1 MAQTSHVR
9 SQKAEMYAHTLLE
22 AAKAEGRELK
32 DLNTLDALSNM
43 LSEVTDTLHVLI
55 DEGDEDLLP
64 QIAHYYAELFREEP
78 DVVAVDVTTAIPL
91 DDELRAKVQKSL
103 EEEYKKPVYMVEH
116 VDKSIMGGIIFYAR
130 GVRRDASVRTRLETI
145 RRSLKE
151 KGVE

>member
-91 DDELRAKVQKSL
+91 DGELRTKVQKSL
-103 EEEYKKPVYMVEH
+103 EEEYKKPVYMVEY